1 MRYIFDN
8 DMHIHTFLSSCSRVP
23 EENPATILAYAQKN
37 GLKTV
42 VVTDHFWDSDVE
54 GASGWYAPQN
64 YEHIA
69 QSLPLPQADGIR
81 FLFGCETDMD
91 KNCRI
96 GLAPQ
101 NYDKFDFIIV
111 PTTHLH
117 MSGFTCRGDEDAAER
132 AGLWV
137 KRFDA
142 LLDSDLPFHKVGI
155 AHPTCR
161 LIMRDKPDVPHDNTA
176 DVLSLIPDG
185 EMERLFARAA
195 ACGLGIELNFAAS
208 FITADNADIYLR
220 PYRIA
225 KKNGCKFYF
234 GSDAHAPAALE
245 AEKANAEAIIDLLGL
260 EESDKFILA

>member
-1 MRYIFDN
+1 MRYVFDN

-23 EENPATILAYAQKN
+23 EENPAAILAYPQKY

-42 VVTDHFWDSDVE
+42 CATDHFWDSAVE
-54 GASGWYAPQN
+54 GASGWYKPQD
-64 YEHIA
+64 YAHIS
-69 QSLPLPQADGIR
+69 QSLPLPQAEGIR

-132 AGLWV
+132 AELWV

-142 LLDSDLPFHKVGI
+142 LLDSDLPFRKVGV
-155 AHPTCR
+155 AHLTCP
-161 LIMRDKPDVPHDNTA
+161 LIMRDKPDDPHDYCA
-176 DVLSLIPDG
+176 DVLSRIPDR
-185 EMERLFARAA
+185 EMERLFARSA
-195 ACGLGIELNFAAS
+195 ACGLGIELNFS
-208 FITADNADIYLR
+208 VSRITADNADIYLR
-220 PYRIA
+220 PYRSA
-225 KKNGCKFYF
+225 RKHGCRFYC
-234 GSDAHAPAALE
+234 GSDAHKPSTLE